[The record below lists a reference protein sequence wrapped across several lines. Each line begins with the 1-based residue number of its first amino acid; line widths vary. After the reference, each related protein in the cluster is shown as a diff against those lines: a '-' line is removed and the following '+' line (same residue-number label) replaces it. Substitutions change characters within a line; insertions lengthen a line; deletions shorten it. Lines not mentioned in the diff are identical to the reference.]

1 MGDGLLIHPLIK
13 VSLMITDQ
21 FAIELGV
28 GGPFVVKAPT
38 LEALYAHSQV
48 LSSLLFR

>member
-1 MGDGLLIHPLIK
+1 MGDSLLSHPLIK
-13 VSLMITDQ
+13 VSLMIADQ

-28 GGPFVVKAPT
+28 GGSFEIKAPT
-38 LEALYAHSQV
+38 LEAFYAHPQV